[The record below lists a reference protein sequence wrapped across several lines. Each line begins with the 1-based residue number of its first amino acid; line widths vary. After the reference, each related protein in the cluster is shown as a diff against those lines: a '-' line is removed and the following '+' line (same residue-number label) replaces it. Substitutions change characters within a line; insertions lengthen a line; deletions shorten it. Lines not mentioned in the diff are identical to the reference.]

1 MNENLTMIIVMP
13 TFFLASAWALKVLV
27 NAMQIRYQ
35 LKRHYG
41 VQDKLVD
48 RLGGSADV
56 VEYLRSDA
64 AQKILTM
71 AGPEHTSPYGRVL
84 SALQA
89 GVVLSLLATG
99 FLVLRG
105 FIGAESV
112 EAFTVVGVLGLC
124 LGLGFIGSAAAA
136 YQFSKRWGLID
147 GGAELDD

>member
-13 TFFLASAWALKVLV
+13 TFFLAGAWGLKVLV

-48 RLGGSADV
+48 KLGGSSDV

-64 AQKILTM
+64 AQKTLTIS
-71 AGPEHTSPYGRVL
+71 APERTNPYGRVL

-89 GVVLSLLATG
+89 GVVLSLLAIG

-105 FIGAESV
+105 FIEAEAV
-112 EAFTVVGVLGLC
+112 EAFTVIGVLGLC

-136 YQFSKRWGLID
+136 YVFSKRWGLINGD
-147 GGAELDD
+147 TDLDS

>member
-1 MNENLTMIIVMP
+1 MDENLTMIIVMP
-13 TFFLASAWALKVLV
+13 TFFLAAAWALKVLV
-27 NAMQIRYQ
+27 NATQIHYQ

-48 RLGGSADV
+48 KLGGSSEV

-64 AQKILTM
+64 AQTMLTM
-71 AGPEHTSPYGRVL
+71 AGPERTNPYARVL

-89 GVVLSLLATG
+89 GVVLSLLAIG

-105 FIGAESV
+105 FV
-112 EAFTVVGVLGLC
+112 EAEAVEPFTVIGVLGLC

-136 YQFSKRWGLID
+136 YLFSKRWGLINGGTGLD
-147 GGAELDD
+147 G

>member
-13 TFFLASAWALKVLV
+13 TFFLAGAWGFKVLV

-48 RLGGSADV
+48 KLGGSSDV
-56 VEYLRSDA
+56 IEYLRSDA
-64 AQKILTM
+64 AQKTLTIS
-71 AGPEHTSPYGRVL
+71 APDRTNPYGRVL

-89 GVVLSLLATG
+89 GVVLSLLAIG

-105 FIGAESV
+105 FIEQEAV
-112 EAFTVVGVLGLC
+112 EAFTVIGVLGLC

-136 YQFSKRWGLID
+136 YVFSKRWGLINGD
-147 GGAELDD
+147 TDLDS

>member
-1 MNENLTMIIVMP
+1 MDESLTMIIVVP
-13 TFFLASAWALKVLV
+13 TFFLATAWGLKVLV
-27 NAMQIRYQ
+27 NAMQVRYQ

-48 RLGGSADV
+48 KLGGSSDV

-64 AQKILTM
+64 AQTMLTM
-71 AGPEHTSPYGRVL
+71 VGPERTNPYGRVL

-89 GVVLSLLATG
+89 GVVLSLLAVG

-105 FIGAESV
+105 FVEPEAV
-112 EAFTVVGVLGLC
+112 EAFTVIGVLGLC

-136 YQFSKRWGLID
+136 YLFSKRWGLIN
-147 GGAELDD
+147 GAAEIED